1 MPKTTRTF
9 VALAL
14 PATSGAKLTR
24 LQSLLEPQVPAA
36 RWTRTE
42 PFHLTLAFLGDVD
55 DTDLHKVCK
64 AVAQAAAPFP
74 QFELQVES
82 IGAFPSATR
91 PRVLWAGLTAA
102 NDSPLFPLQRAIVR
116 QMTAVGYRPDD
127 ARFTPHV
134 TLGRIKSDRRGPQPP
149 DLTSILEPYQT
160 WSGGTFAVTEVV
172 TFASTLT
179 PEGPVYAPLAR
190 AALAGGKN
198 APSP

>member
-1 MPKTTRTF
+1 MF
-9 VALAL
+9 IALAL
-14 PATSGAKLTR
+14 PAASGAKLSR
-24 LQSLLEPQVPAA
+24 LQTLLEPQVPAA
-36 RWTRTE
+36 RWTRID

-64 AVAQAAAPFP
+64 AVALAAAPFP
-74 QFELQVES
+74 QFELQLQHV
-82 IGAFPSATR
+82 GAFPNATR

-102 NDSPLFPLQRAIVR
+102 DDSPLFPLQRAIVR
-116 QMTAVGYRPDD
+116 HVTAVGYRPDD

-149 DLTSILEPYQT
+149 DLTAILEPYQT
-160 WSGGTFAVTEVV
+160 WSGGPFAVTEVI

-190 AALAGGKN
+190 APLTAEKN
-198 APSP
+198 ATSP